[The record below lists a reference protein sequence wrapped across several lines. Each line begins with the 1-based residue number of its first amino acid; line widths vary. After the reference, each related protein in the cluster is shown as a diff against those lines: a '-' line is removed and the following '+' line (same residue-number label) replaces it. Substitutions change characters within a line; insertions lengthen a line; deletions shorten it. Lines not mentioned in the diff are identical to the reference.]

1 SPKAC
6 FSRSPSTLP
15 PSFKTVTS
23 VGKTEK
29 RGLQRRVRDVC
40 AHTDKYYYYV
50 YVDGTEVKQQY
61 QNDTTSASRPP
72 KPVDEDFYKIPPELI
87 YSSRRPGIIFKEIGL
102 YTKTFITT

>member
-1 SPKAC
+1 
-6 FSRSPSTLP
+6 
-15 PSFKTVTS
+15 
-23 VGKTEK
+23 K

-40 AHTDKYYYYV
+40 AHTDQYYYYV

-87 YSSRRPGIIFKEIGL
+87 YSSRRPG
-102 YTKTFITT
+102 